1 MMARSTSEDFQFQF
15 ADYKHFVQQ
24 LDESCPEKEQLL
36 EAIRDNQLLVDN
48 LISDNVETQRLQTG
62 KVHLLKDLIISQ
74 FLDKL
79 IAAYSNPSNFPPE
92 FDEGQRKTVLKK
104 IEFDQTK
111 ATLNINRLG
120 QNISSKELCTQL
132 TSLTKHTY
140 YQDAF
145 SFTSPSDLGPII
157 EKICAYYRKHNQSP
171 PYKFIV
177 NSPSDDPNSRQT
189 PDQICD
195 QIAQNILNAAANS
208 GFKPN
213 EIEIVIDNVPYAI
226 SATTPGKETQYQ
238 SWIKTAEEKSKEFTK
253 QERTTLSASPRI

>member
-1 MMARSTSEDFQFQF
+1 MSRTASEPFAFNFQTYFRL
-15 ADYKHFVQQ
+15 VQN
-24 LDESCPEKEQLL
+24 LHDSCPKKEQLL
-36 EAIRDNQLLVDN
+36 ETIRVNQELVDN
-48 LISDNVETQRLQTG
+48 LTNDHVETQRLQSG
-62 KVHLLKDLIISQ
+62 KIYLLNDLINRQ
-74 FLDKL
+74 FLDTL
-79 IAAYSNPSNFPPE
+79 IALYKEPTNFDPNYPERDRKNGLQLLE
-92 FDEGQRKTVLKK
+92 FDK
-104 IEFDQTK
+104 TK
-111 ATLNINRLG
+111 ATLAINKLG

-171 PYKFIV
+171 PFKFIV

-238 SWIKTAEEKSKEFTK
+238 SWVKTAEEKSKEFTD
-253 QERTTLSASPRI
+253 QERTTLSPRSSI